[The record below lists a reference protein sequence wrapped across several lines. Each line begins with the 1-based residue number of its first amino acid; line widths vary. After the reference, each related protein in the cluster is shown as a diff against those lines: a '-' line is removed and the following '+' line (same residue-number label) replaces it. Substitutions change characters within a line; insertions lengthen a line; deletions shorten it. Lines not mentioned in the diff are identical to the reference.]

1 MNALGS
7 ALLTDLYQLTMVHA
21 YHVHGMND
29 TAVFELFARRL
40 PPERNFLV
48 AAGLE
53 QALEFLEAFRFSEED
68 LAWVRSCGLFR
79 AGFADYLA
87 TLRFT
92 GDVHAMPEGTIFFA
106 EEPILRVTAPLP
118 EAQLIETVLLNLVHF
133 QSMIA
138 AKAARSVL
146 AADGRTL
153 LDFGLRR
160 AHGREGGLLAARAAY
175 IAGFTGT
182 ATALAAPLFGIPVF
196 GTMAHSFIQAHDDEM
211 EAFARFAEAHPQ
223 PATLLIDTYD
233 TEEAARKVVVLA
245 RRLAERGIRIGA
257 VRLDSGDLDA
267 HARRVRA
274 ILDEGGC
281 KEVKIFAS
289 GNLDEHRI
297 ARLVRSSVP
306 IDGFGVGTSLATS
319 ADAPSLD
326 LVYKL
331 QEYAGKPRRKRS
343 ESKATWPGVKQV
355 FRLCADD
362 GRMQR
367 DVVALAGDAAP
378 GTPLL
383 EHVMKDGRRVNASEP
398 LAHVRA
404 RVTRELQRLP
414 AALRDLMPA
423 REAFRVEIASSL
435 RALAQEL
442 DQRRTAAD
450 MRDRN

>member
-1 MNALGS
+1 MNVLGS
-7 ALLTDLYQLTMVHA
+7 ALLTDLYQLTMLHA
-21 YHVHGMND
+21 YHVHRMND

-48 AAGLE
+48 AAGLQ
-53 QALEFLEAFRFSEED
+53 QALEFLEAFRFTEED

-79 AGFADYLA
+79 AGFADHLA

-92 GDVHAMPEGTIFFA
+92 GDVHAMPEGTVFFA
-106 EEPILRVTAPLP
+106 EEPILRITAPLP
-118 EAQLIETVLLNLVHF
+118 EAQLVETVLLNLVHF

-146 AADGRTL
+146 AAEGRTL

-160 AHGREGGLLAARAAY
+160 AHGREGGLFAARAAY
-175 IAGFTGT
+175 VAGFTGT

-196 GTMAHSFIQAHDDEM
+196 GTMAHSFIQAHDDEA

-245 RRLAERGIRIGA
+245 RRLADRGIQIGG

-281 KEVKIFAS
+281 SEVKIFAS

-297 ARLVRSSVP
+297 ARLVRSDAP

-355 FRLCADD
+355 FRLYDD
-362 GRMQR
+362 EGRMQR

-383 EHVMKDGRRVNASEP
+383 EHVMKGGQRVHASES
-398 LAHVRA
+398 LARVRA

-414 AALRDLMPA
+414 AALRDLEPA
-423 REAFRVEIASSL
+423 RETFQVEIASTL
-435 RALAQEL
+435 RALAEEL
-442 DQRRTAAD
+442 DQREATARA
-450 MRDRN
+450 RKVS